1 MKFGLIK
8 SKIEKKLV
16 ESYRLNQFKNELKT
30 FRKNVLENKNIS
42 SLYFLYEELTSHK
55 GLPNRENANDFINEC
70 IKIYETTINRIRSKE
85 LKKLMEWV
93 GEVEEINNYETID
106 SLFDSNILNI
116 EERVN
121 SKKTIIETLIR
132 KNIEKTNSINLPL
145 RSFVNVANNTITRY
159 LNTLDEDSRK
169 EIISLF
175 SSDDDSLEN
184 TYSIIKEEVL
194 SKLDNLKKDTDS
206 DTLQK
211 VEESIQKI
219 KKENYSKL
227 NLYRIKTLN
236 ESI

>member
-16 ESYRLNQFKNELKT
+16 ESYRLNQFKDELKT

-42 SLYFLYEELTSHK
+42 SLYFLYEELTSNK
-55 GLPNRENANDFINEC
+55 GLPDRENANDFINEC
-70 IKIYETTINRIRSKE
+70 IKIYETTINKIRSEE

-121 SKKTIIETLIR
+121 SKKTIVETLIR

-145 RSFVNVANNTITRY
+145 RSFVNVANNTITKY
-159 LNTLDEDSRK
+159 LNTLDENSRK

-175 SSDDDSLEN
+175 SSDDDSLKN
-184 TYSIIKEEVL
+184 TYSTIKEEVL

-206 DTLQK
+206 ETLQK
-211 VEESIQKI
+211 VDESIQKI

-227 NLYRIKTLN
+227 NLFRIKTLN